1 MLNLRFEQWVKDIV
15 GEKAFLDLR
24 ETDSFRLAMKTFD
37 ENIKPG
43 FRSRDDEDQYVNFP
57 KANLTDDPNKGLKAN
72 CITVTGSVHP
82 ATLNA

>member
-24 ETDSFRLAMKTFD
+24 QTDSFRLAMKTFD

-43 FRSRDDEDQYVNFP
+43 FRSRDDEEQYVNFP

-72 CITVTGSVHP
+72 CITVTG
-82 ATLNA
+82 

>member
-43 FRSRDDEDQYVNFP
+43 FRSRDDEEQYVNFP
-57 KANLTDDPNKGLKAN
+57 KANLLTIP
-72 CITVTGSVHP
+72 TRV
-82 ATLNA
+82 